1 MKLLIFYVDRFAYQ
15 TSHKGLENV
24 DDLELD
30 NSIKNAIVG
39 FIHAEEK
46 DEDNQNYVETKLVKN
61 LKWAARKNNTNKIVL
76 HSFNHL
82 STSSANAD
90 FTKLLFDNVEKRLLS
105 SDYETSQTPFGY
117 FLNLDMQSP
126 GKPLA
131 RIFKEF

>member
-24 DDLELD
+24 DDID
-30 NSIKNAIVG
+30 MHKSIANAIVG

-46 DEDNQNYVETKLVKN
+46 DQENQSNVETKLVKN
-61 LKWAARKNNTNKIVL
+61 LKWSARKNNTNRIVL

-82 STSSANAD
+82 SISSANPD
-90 FTKLLFDNVEKRLLS
+90 FTKFLFDNVEKRLIS
-105 SDYETSQTPFGY
+105 ADYETSQTPFGY
-117 FLNLDMQSP
+117 FLNLDMQAP

-131 RIFKEF
+131 RIFKDF